1 VRRSTKAAFGC
12 LVGGALIVA
21 GTQAAGGALSQ
32 ILKMHADSG
41 DFLTSTAQPLDAAK
55 AKITITEGSGST
67 TFAIRV
73 TGIDPA
79 IAGKTLGSHLH
90 IGPCVEPDAGP
101 PPGKSAGPHY
111 NHYVALHVV
120 DELGNPVVRID
131 DKTEVWFA
139 LVPDEEG
146 MAYDSTTVPFVPI
159 DADPAMVPGVMSVV
173 VHEMFTNPD
182 TGGAGARLA
191 CFPVEVPQ
199 WASAPE

>member
-12 LVGGALIVA
+12 LVGGALILA
-21 GTQAAGGALSQ
+21 GTQAAGGALSNV
-32 ILKMHADSG
+32 LKMHGDSV
-41 DFLTSTAQPLDAAK
+41 DFVTSSAQPLDAAK

-73 TGIDPA
+73 TGIDPT
-79 IAGKTLGSHLH
+79 IAGQTLGSHLH
-90 IGPCVEPDAGP
+90 IGPCVEGDGAKAGL
-101 PPGKSAGPHY
+101 HY
-111 NHYVALHVV
+111 NHDRAL
-120 DELGNPVVRID
+120 GKFPVRISPE
-131 DKTEVWFA
+131 TEVWFD

-159 DADPAMVPGVMSVV
+159 DADPDPALEPGVMSVV
-173 VHEMFTNPD
+173 VHVLPTNPLD
-182 TGGAGARLA
+182 GTAGARQA